1 MVIFTGV
8 PISTGPASGVKL
20 TSVVGLP
27 TLRVAAA
34 EVASGRHVT
43 LAIAQY

>member
-27 TLRVAAA
+27 TLRVAA